1 MNKYRFTALLFSL
14 LSFTLQA
21 QTSSNTYDQMMQ
33 QSNKMIAVILV
44 LVIILLGVAAFL
56 LYLDRKIK
64 KLEDQLPATKQESHK
79 K

>member
-1 MNKYRFTALLFSL
+1 MNKYSFIALLFSL

-21 QTSSNTYDQMMQ
+21 QTSTNTYNQMMQ

-56 LYLDRKIK
+56 FYLDRKIS
-64 KLEDQLPATKQESHK
+64 KLEKNLPARSKETNQK
-79 K
+79 